1 MEVKSMI
8 KYIIMDLGDTLFKNV
23 ELDLTKGVTYI
34 YNNYCNHNIEKDAVL
49 KDFNLIWEY
58 AYQKRDN
65 DDFEINIH
73 NYFNYLRYTIG
84 FKTTYD
90 NNFLEI
96 EFLTHSTN
104 TILMNDLVEFLSL
117 CKTKNIHLVILSNS
131 TFTKQG
137 LIYQLKEH
145 NIDSY
150 FEAVFSS
157 ADYILR
163 KPSPLF
169 FNLAVNYLKKTYSN
183 LKLEEVRFI
192 GNDYHYDVL
201 GSTNQGI
208 KAIWFNEQKLPNPH
222 LVECTEVK
230 SYKELIKMMSEENET
245 I

>member
-1 MEVKSMI
+1 MI

-169 FNLAVNYLKKTYSN
+169 FNLAVNYLKKTYPN

-208 KAIWFNEQKLPNPH
+208 KAIWFNEQNLPNPH

>member
-1 MEVKSMI
+1 MI

-34 YNNYCNHNIEKDAVL
+34 YNNYCNHNIEKDAVV

-73 NYFNYLRYTIG
+73 NYFNYLRDTIG

-96 EFLTHSTN
+96 EFLTHSTK

-169 FNLAVNYLKKTYSN
+169 FNLAVNCLKKTYPN

-208 KAIWFNEQKLPNPH
+208 KAIWFNEQNLPNPH

>member
-1 MEVKSMI
+1 MI

-73 NYFNYLRYTIG
+73 NYFNYLRDTVG

-96 EFLTHSTN
+96 EFLTHSTK
-104 TILMNDLVEFLSL
+104 TILMNDLVEFLKI
-117 CKTKNIHLVILSNS
+117 CKVKNIHLVILSNS

-137 LIYQLKEH
+137 LIYQLKKH

-169 FNLAVNYLKKTYSN
+169 FNLAVNYLKKTYPN

-208 KAIWFNEQKLPNPH
+208 KAIWFNEQNLPNPH